1 MKYFLILSFIL
12 FFSFH
17 STAGY
22 VIHGLIRNVGIG
34 QSKVYLATVNAPEDF
49 FITSPDYI
57 INSAEI
63 KPDGSFTLSGDYLPD
78 DLRFYRLSINSIPN
92 ASSNF
97 IFENSKNFFHLLLT
111 NNSKINL
118 EIQGGKQTPFPV
130 NIYGSKDNTTLCQ
143 IQKNLLE
150 RKSLLAKE
158 QSSVKSTLI
167 RSSIER
173 YLKQVADTCQ
183 NSLIGLF
190 AIYHIDNKEAN
201 FLTDNQFYENFQQ
214 KIHQQYPQSPY
225 TGRYDELIKQFI
237 GFRNVVCAQP
247 DSTTRWKDYLIFLES
262 LLVLALAIWIFRL
275 KKSITPKNIPSEK
288 QSAEIT
294 EVQTFTSKE
303 KQILQ
308 LLVDGKTNK
317 EIAQELF
324 IEISTVKTHINN
336 IYRRLNVSN
345 RTEAI
350 NTYRT
355 IKKSNPEF
363 PA

>member
-1 MKYFLILSFIL
+1 MKYFLILSFVL

-17 STAGY
+17 STASY
-22 VIHGLIRNVGIG
+22 VIHGHIRDVEFW
-34 QSKVYLATVNAPEDF
+34 QSKVYLATVNSPEDL

-57 INSAEI
+57 INSADI

-78 DLRFYRLSINSIPN
+78 DLRFYRLSINSGPN
-92 ASSNF
+92 TSMNF
-97 IFENSKNFFHLLLT
+97 TPENSKNFLHLILN

-118 EIQGGKQTPFPV
+118 EIQGGKQTLFPV
-130 NIYGSKDNTTLCQ
+130 KVYGSGDNATLCR
-143 IQKNLLE
+143 IQQDFLE
-150 RKSLLAKE
+150 RKILLIKE
-158 QSSVKSTLI
+158 QSSVKVTLI
-167 RSSIER
+167 RSSLER

-225 TGRYDELIKQFI
+225 TGKYDELIKQFI

-247 DSTTRWKDYLIFLES
+247 DSSTRWKDYLILLES
-262 LLVLALAIWIFRL
+262 LILLSLAVWIFRL
-275 KKSITPKNIPSEK
+275 KKGIVSGNISSGE
-288 QSAEIT
+288 QSVGAAEA
-294 EVQTFTSKE
+294 QTFTSKE
-303 KQILQ
+303 KQILK

-345 RTEAI
+345 RKEAI
-350 NTYRT
+350 SAYHT
-355 IKKSNPEF
+355 IKKSNPDF
-363 PA
+363 PG